1 MPIERL
7 QALDNVEKEIASCIQ
22 IAGMLIVFNSSF
34 NSILSNSQIIINS
47 HVYAMQS
54 GMALQELSKDKA
66 SMKAV
71 ENHTSQFLKTLSH
84 VEGELSKHINYL
96 TQVST
101 GNYIF
106 KKSF

>member
-7 QALDNVEKEIASCIQ
+7 QALDNVEKEIASCVQ
-22 IAGMLIVFNSSF
+22 IAGMLLFKNLTYSNWHLKFNVYVLLC
-34 NSILSNSQIIINS
+34 IL
-47 HVYAMQS
+47 QS

-101 GNYIF
+101 GKITLFNSI
-106 KKSF
+106 K

>member
-1 MPIERL
+1 
-7 QALDNVEKEIASCIQ
+7 
-22 IAGMLIVFNSSF
+22 
-34 NSILSNSQIIINS
+34 
-47 HVYAMQS
+47 MQS